1 MKKKIIIIINK
12 PHQTIRLMSKI
23 HCLFVFCLI
32 ARSVSVA
39 YCTYVLI
46 IRIYISINL
55 AIRKKSRCHNLFI
68 NYDYYTLNLITTH
81 WYFSAFST
89 HKKYS
94 RTESILI
101 HKYKMYFL
109 VANVPTD
116 NFYSIS
122 SALTLEEN
130 YQAQADD
137 AKRKKELIVSD
148 AFERGDSLD
157 FSKKWNVYFPNDN
170 YIHLHATPFLLPIS

>member
-1 MKKKIIIIINK
+1 
-12 PHQTIRLMSKI
+12 
-23 HCLFVFCLI
+23 
-32 ARSVSVA
+32 
-39 YCTYVLI
+39 
-46 IRIYISINL
+46 
-55 AIRKKSRCHNLFI
+55 
-68 NYDYYTLNLITTH
+68 
-81 WYFSAFST
+81 
-89 HKKYS
+89 
-94 RTESILI
+94 
-101 HKYKMYFL
+101 MYFL

-157 FSKKWNVYFPNDN
+157 FSKK
-170 YIHLHATPFLLPIS
+170 